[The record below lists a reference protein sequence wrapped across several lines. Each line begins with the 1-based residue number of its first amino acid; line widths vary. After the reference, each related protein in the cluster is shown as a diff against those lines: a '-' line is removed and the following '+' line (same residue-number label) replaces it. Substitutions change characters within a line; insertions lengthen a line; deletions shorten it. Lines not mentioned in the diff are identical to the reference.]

1 MPRTPRF
8 AALSLSLLFVL
19 AACGASSTP
28 TPSTGGSVPVATSRA
43 SSAPST
49 PSGSVPAATSGT
61 GATPAASP
69 IAIPD
74 GQLILAGNL
83 FICSDIPYPPQEF
96 FDDQG
101 NPTGSDIDIGSEIAS
116 RLGLIPHIENTVFLT
131 IIPALTGGKCDVIVS
146 AQNINADRLTQVD
159 MIPYFQAGQ
168 AFLVQKGN
176 PAGIN
181 APVDLCGK
189 KVAAETGTT
198 EVDNLTG
205 AGDFKKTGFPSIC
218 SKAGKPDPTP
228 KPYDKDPDAL
238 NALQAGTVD
247 AYFGDLPP
255 VVNYATLHPDQFEVS
270 PIPPLAPAIEGIS
283 VAKPAAGS
291 ATPHTALYDAVKT
304 TLIAM
309 INDGTYLT
317 ILKKYAVDSG
327 AITVDQVNKG
337 K

>member
-1 MPRTPRF
+1 
-8 AALSLSLLFVL
+8 
-19 AACGASSTP
+19 
-28 TPSTGGSVPVATSRA
+28 
-43 SSAPST
+43 
-49 PSGSVPAATSGT
+49 
-61 GATPAASP
+61 
-69 IAIPD
+69 
-74 GQLILAGNL
+74 
-83 FICSDIPYPPQEF
+83 
-96 FDDQG
+96 
-101 NPTGSDIDIGSEIAS
+101 
-116 RLGLIPHIENTVFLT
+116 LGLIPHIENTVFLT
-131 IIPALTGGKCDVIVS
+131 IIPALTGGKCDIIVS
-146 AQNINADRLTQVD
+146 AQNINADRLAAVD

-181 APVDLCGK
+181 TAEDLCGK

-205 AGDFKKTGFPSIC
+205 AGDFKKNGFPTIC
-218 SKAGKPDPTP
+218 SKAGKPDPTA

-255 VVNYATLHPDQFEVS
+255 VVDYATKHPDQFEVA
-270 PIPPLAPAIEGIS
+270 PVPPLAPAIEGIS
-283 VAKPAAGS
+283 VAKPN
-291 ATPHTALYDAVKT
+291 TALRDAVKA

-327 AITVDQVNKG
+327 AITVDRVNKG

>member
-1 MPRTPRF
+1 MPRTFRF
-8 AALSLSLLFVL
+8 AALALSVLF
-19 AACGASSTP
+19 AASACSAASTPPPTSGASVAVPTANASSAAP
-28 TPSTGGSVPVATSRA
+28 TPGASTGG
-43 SSAPST
+43 
-49 PSGSVPAATSGT
+49 G
-61 GATPAASP
+61 TPAASGP
-69 IAIPD
+69 AGSPAAQIPD

-96 FDDQG
+96 FDPQG
-101 NPTGSDIDIGSEIAS
+101 TPTGSDIDLGTEIAT
-116 RLGLIPHIENTVFLT
+116 RLGLTAHIENTVFST
-131 IIPALTGGKCDVIVS
+131 IIPALTGGKCDIIIS

-176 PAGIN
+176 PAAIN
-181 APVDLCGK
+181 KPEDICGK

-198 EVDNLTG
+198 EVDNLGGT
-205 AGDFKKTGFPSIC
+205 GDFKKTGFPTIC
-218 SKAGKPDPTP
+218 KKAGKPNPTA

-255 VVNYATLHPDQFEVS
+255 VVNYATQHPDQFEVS

-283 VAKPAAGS
+283 VAKTNTG
-291 ATPHTALYDAVKT
+291 LRDAVKA

-309 INDGTYLT
+309 IGDGTYMT

-327 AITVDQVNKG
+327 AITVDRVNKG
-337 K
+337 